1 MGVQRNKSEN
11 ANNSGYAWDVSGIA
25 CATRLNRGA
34 RPLRMGGHIHRK
46 LLSNR
51 LNVYPMKGR
60 LISGLSSWAGVP
72 EVAAA
77 AVRAAWA
84 ALSRVA
90 LSV

>member
-1 MGVQRNKSEN
+1 
-11 ANNSGYAWDVSGIA
+11 
-25 CATRLNRGA
+25 
-34 RPLRMGGHIHRK
+34 MGGHIHRK